1 MRVEEILEEF
11 EEMVKDAW
19 TLPLSGGK
27 GFVNIEKIGDLINE
41 IRAELPN
48 ELTQAKAIISD
59 RSQIINDAKNE
70 SERII
75 SLAEEKAKVMVN
87 RDEIVKQATE
97 KAESLI
103 LEAKVQSRDMKKA
116 AHEYV
121 DDMMKRTDDVLTE
134 TVADLRKTRQNF
146 KNTQQ

>member
-19 TLPLSGGK
+19 SLPLSGGK
-27 GFVNIEKIGDLINE
+27 GFVNVEKIGELINE
-41 IRAELPN
+41 IRSELPN

-59 RSQIINDAKNE
+59 RSQIISDAKSE

-75 SLAEEKAKVMVN
+75 SLAEEKAKAMVN

-121 DDMMKRTDDVLTE
+121 DDIMKRTDDVLTE
-134 TVADLRKTRQNF
+134 TLAEVRKNRQSF

>member
-19 TLPLSGGK
+19 SLPLSGGK
-27 GFVNIEKIGDLINE
+27 GFVNVEKIGELINE
-41 IRAELPN
+41 IRSELPN

-59 RSQIINDAKNE
+59 RSQIISDAKSE

-75 SLAEEKAKVMVN
+75 SLAEEKAKAMVN

-121 DDMMKRTDDVLTE
+121 DDIMKRTDDVLTGTLAE
-134 TVADLRKTRQNF
+134 VRKNRQSF

>member
-19 TLPLSGGK
+19 SLPLSGGK
-27 GFVNIEKIGDLINE
+27 GFVNVERIGELINE
-41 IRAELPN
+41 IRSELPN

-59 RSQIINDAKNE
+59 RSQIISDAKSE

-75 SLAEEKAKVMVN
+75 SLAEEKAKAMVN

-121 DDMMKRTDDVLTE
+121 DDIMKRTDDVLTGTLAE
-134 TVADLRKTRQNF
+134 VRKNRQSF